1 MNILNSSFIE
11 LINECE
17 NELEGKFKEL
27 DKIREAN
34 QFKIL
39 SAMQNNHLS
48 HADFH
53 WSTGYGY
60 GDYGR
65 EKTESIFAEIF
76 KTEDAL
82 VRPAISSGTHALAL
96 ALQANLLNGDQLVSI
111 SGTPYDTLLEVIGVA
126 GSTEGTLIEN
136 GVKYEEIPLT
146 NGLISYDK
154 IPELVNKNTK
164 MVMIQ
169 RSKGYSTRREFTVK
183 EIAKAIEIVK
193 EINEEIIVMVDNC
206 YGEFVEYQEP
216 SEYGAD
222 LLVGSLIKN
231 PGGGIAVSGG
241 YICGKKELIER
252 CSIRLTAP
260 GLGKETGLTFGTT
273 RNNLQGLFLAPIV
286 VNNAVKGACLIGRV
300 FEKLGYKIIPS
311 SEDNIS
317 DIVQAIVFEDP
328 DKVIEFCKAVQEFGA
343 VDSYVTPYP
352 DEMPG
357 YDDKVIMAA
366 GGFIA
371 GSSIEISADGPLREP
386 YIAFYQGGLSYDQ
399 CKFALINILE
409 KFKENNYI

>member
-1 MNILNSSFIE
+1 M
-11 LINECE
+11 
-17 NELEGKFKEL
+17 
-27 DKIREAN
+27 
-34 QFKIL
+34 
-39 SAMQNNHLS
+39 
-48 HADFH
+48 
-53 WSTGYGY
+53 
-60 GDYGR
+60 
-65 EKTESIFAEIF
+65 
-76 KTEDAL
+76 
-82 VRPAISSGTHALAL
+82 AL

-317 DIVQAIVFEDP
+317 DIVQAIVLEDP
-328 DKVIEFCKAVQEFGA
+328 
-343 VDSYVTPYP
+343 
-352 DEMPG
+352 
-357 YDDKVIMAA
+357 DKVIMAA

>member
-1 MNILNSSFIE
+1 MKLQV

-222 LLVGSLIKN
+222 LL
-231 PGGGIAVSGG
+231 
-241 YICGKKELIER
+241 E
-252 CSIRLTAP
+252 
-260 GLGKETGLTFGTT
+260 
-273 RNNLQGLFLAPIV
+273 
-286 VNNAVKGACLIGRV
+286 IGRA
-300 FEKLGYKIIPS
+300 S
-311 SEDNIS
+311 
-317 DIVQAIVFEDP
+317 
-328 DKVIEFCKAVQEFGA
+328 C
-343 VDSYVTPYP
+343 
-352 DEMPG
+352 
-357 YDDKVIMAA
+357 
-366 GGFIA
+366 
-371 GSSIEISADGPLREP
+371 RERV
-386 YIAFYQGGLSYDQ
+386 
-399 CKFALINILE
+399 
-409 KFKENNYI
+409 